1 MNIDPLVLQL
11 VNTIDQFSS
20 GSEVALIE
28 ASVTFK
34 SGEGYHISVHD
45 FDETKVMSEV
55 SALSVGDSIRIHF
68 S

>member
-11 VNTIDQFSS
+11 VNTIDQFSN
-20 GSEVALIE
+20 GSEVILIE

-34 SGEGYHISVHD
+34 SGDGYHINVHD
-45 FDETKVMSEV
+45 FDESKVMSEI
-55 SALSVGDSIRIHF
+55 SALSVGDSIRLHF